1 LISIKCGGEGGI
13 RTHVTVA
20 GKPHFECGAFDHSA
34 TSPRGLLR
42 NSSRSVEGGR
52 QQEARPLADG
62 FALAKTRVVT
72 KYGHI
77 PDAAAPDA
85 CFATAKAHIARMER
99 AEFFSSQAGRTIIAP
114 RQTRARFGIGDVV
127 RHRLFTFR
135 GVVFD
140 IDPVFA
146 NSEEWYQS
154 IPEDIRP
161 RRDQPFYHLLAENE
175 DSSYVAYVSQ
185 GNLLADPQGGPVDH
199 PTVRQ
204 LFESFKDGRYR
215 MRASLTH

>member
-1 LISIKCGGEGGI
+1 LRLAKSRRTTKCGHI
-13 RTHVTVA
+13 SH
-20 GKPHFECGAFDHSA
+20 PH
-34 TSPRGLLR
+34 
-42 NSSRSVEGGR
+42 
-52 QQEARPLADG
+52 
-62 FALAKTRVVT
+62 KTR
-72 KYGHI
+72 
-77 PDAAAPDA
+77 A
-85 CFATAKAHIARMER
+85 CFGCAKVHIARMER

-127 RHRLFTFR
+127 RHRLFGFR

-161 RRDQPFYHLLAENE
+161 QRDQPFYHLLAEND

-185 GNLLADPQGGPVDH
+185 GNLLADPEGGPVDH

-204 LFESFKDGRYR
+204 LFDSFKDGRYR

>member
-1 LISIKCGGEGGI
+1 MAERVGFEPTLPLPVNRISS
-13 RTHVTVA
+13 A
-20 GKPHFECGAFDHSA
+20 AHS
-34 TSPRGLLR
+34 TTLPPLR
-42 NSSRSVEGGR
+42 EACRASEPLVESGW
-52 QQEARPLADG
+52 QQEARPLAQAL
-62 FALAKTRVVT
+62 ALAKTCRAT
-72 KYGHI
+72 KCGHNSQ
-77 PDAAAPDA
+77 PNQGRA
-85 CFATAKAHIARMER
+85 CFAGTKVHIAHMER
-99 AEFFSSQAGRTIIAP
+99 AEFFSSQAGRTIVAP

-127 RHRLFTFR
+127 RHRLFAFR

-146 NSEEWYQS
+146 NSEEWYES

-161 RRDQPFYHLLAENE
+161 PRDQPFYHLLAEND

-185 GNLLADPQGGPVDH
+185 GNLIADPDGGPVDH

-215 MRASLTH
+215 MRAALTH